1 MASFE
6 SGGILPKS
14 QQQVE
19 QLHKW
24 SRWSILVLLCSL
36 PAILYAASHIEIGSA
51 SAHAWLPEGRPERT
65 RYEQFI
71 EAFGSD
77 QYMVVSWEGCKIND
91 PRLSQLKS
99 KLLELEDPQQP
110 IIDSIETSREIFAS
124 LLAPPLSL
132 SARTA
137 FDRLQGSIVGKD
149 GTAALFIR
157 FSPYGVAQQKVSI
170 ERVRKAADQVKGLQ
184 RSDLRMVGSIYE
196 AFAVDE
202 AAENSLKRLVIPS
215 SLLGIVLAWL
225 CLRSVRA
232 AVAVL
237 IIAGLGQ
244 LIAIAIVSATGGIFS
259 AVLIVLPTLVFM
271 LTLSA
276 AVHFMNYYS
285 DVAHG
290 SRDRLGARAIL
301 LGLKPSVLATLTTS
315 LGMIALATSQ
325 LSPVRTFGLYSA
337 TTLCIATA
345 VLLLVFPQLADWF
358 CQQQVLA
365 KVVPHQP
372 NRIHDPF
379 DISSPVHTTRH
390 EKNIIPVNPWA
401 TRYTSWIKQNT
412 ITISIAGISLLLFSF
427 YGLLHLK
434 SSTKF
439 DDMFPKGSN
448 TVKSMAWMENHLGPI
463 ASVEVLVIFDK
474 ESNVEPYRQIEWID
488 RIVKH
493 LRQQPD
499 IGGVIAATTFLP
511 ELPTGGTIRDV
522 ARRSIFQNEIPKTFP
537 MLEEKGLLSE
547 RKTQYIWRLTAKVSA
562 LSKLN
567 YGELTRKVN
576 LAVWAVREGKTTP
589 NLNLSEVTPAPFTA
603 EFTGLSPIMHDTQL
617 ALLDD
622 LGASF
627 STAFLLIMP
636 VMILIAR
643 GLKAGLLI
651 MIPNVL
657 PETIVFGS
665 MAWLGYSIDIAGILT
680 ASVAMGIAVNDTL
693 HFVNWYSRRLAVGD
707 TQEEA
712 IADTFSNCAKAMVH
726 TMLISCCSM
735 LPFMFAEFN
744 PTRQFAI
751 LMIAMMSS
759 SILGDLVLLPAL
771 LLSPLG
777 RDKRSQPQAG
787 TQLSTSAGS
796 FTPDTLSD

>member
-1 MASFE
+1 M
-6 SGGILPKS
+6 I
-14 QQQVE
+14 V
-19 QLHKW
+19 
-24 SRWSILVLLCSL
+24 LCSL
-36 PAILYAASHIEIGSA
+36 PVILYAASHIQIGSA

-91 PRLSQLKS
+91 PRLTLLKS
-99 KLLELEDPQQP
+99 KLLELEDPQQQP
-110 IIDSIETSREIFAS
+110 IVDSIQTSREIFAS
-124 LLAPPLSL
+124 LLSPPLSL
-132 SARTA
+132 SARAA
-137 FDRLQGSIVGKD
+137 FDRLQGSVVGKD

-157 FSPYGVAQQKVSI
+157 FSPNGVAQQKLSI
-170 ERVRKAADQVKGLQ
+170 ARVREAADQVKGLK

-244 LIAIAIVSATGGIFS
+244 LIAIAIVSATGGVFS

-276 AVHFMNYYS
+276 AVHFMNYYG
-285 DVAHG
+285 DVAHW
-290 SRDRLGARAIL
+290 SRNRLGARAIL

-358 CQQQVLA
+358 CQKQVLA
-365 KVVPHQP
+365 KHSPHQP
-372 NRIHDPF
+372 HPSHDPF
-379 DISSPVHTTRH
+379 ELPSVALNQPLDHNSASVA
-390 EKNIIPVNPWA
+390 PWA
-401 TRYTSWIKQNT
+401 THYTHWIKQNT
-412 ITISIAGISLLLFSF
+412 IPISIAGISLLLFSF

-448 TVKSMAWMENHLGPI
+448 TVRSMAWMEQHLGPI
-463 ASVEVLVIFDK
+463 ASVEVLVIFEK
-474 ESNVEPYRQIEWID
+474 EANIEPYRQIEWID

-511 ELPTGGTIRDV
+511 ELPTGGTLRDV
-522 ARRSIFQNEIPKTFP
+522 ARRSVFQNEIPKAFP
-537 MLEEKGLLSE
+537 MLTEKGLLSE
-547 RKTQYIWRLTAKVSA
+547 RKTQHIWRLTAKVSA

-589 NLNLSEVTPAPFTA
+589 SLNLSAEKPAPFTA

-643 GLKAGLLI
+643 GLKTGLLI

-777 RDKRSQPQAG
+777 RVKRSQQAA
-787 TQLSTSAGS
+787 QLQLTTSTGS
-796 FTPDTLSD
+796 